1 VEIIMTAKT
10 NFRSS
15 RLSLRVTHD
24 QKITISCAV
33 EVAHKL
39 LNDFVLEAACRAA
52 VDTLLDQ
59 QSFMVSGSQYRSYV
73 QLLERPEANNP

>member
-1 VEIIMTAKT
+1 MI
-10 NFRSS
+10 
-15 RLSLRVTHD
+15 
-24 QKITISCAV
+24 CAA
-33 EVAHKL
+33 EVVHKS
-39 LNDFVLEAACRAA
+39 LNDFVLEAAYRGA